1 MGEALAWKGAFF
13 LVVSI
18 PSCDYR
24 SCNEAVHGFP
34 ASLYSSALILSQI
47 IFNKVLAILALMETE
62 YMKI

>member
-1 MGEALAWKGAFF
+1 MEGGILS
-13 LVVSI
+13 VVSI
-18 PSCDYR
+18 PSCDYQ

-47 IFNKVLAILALMETE
+47 IFIKVLAILALMEAE